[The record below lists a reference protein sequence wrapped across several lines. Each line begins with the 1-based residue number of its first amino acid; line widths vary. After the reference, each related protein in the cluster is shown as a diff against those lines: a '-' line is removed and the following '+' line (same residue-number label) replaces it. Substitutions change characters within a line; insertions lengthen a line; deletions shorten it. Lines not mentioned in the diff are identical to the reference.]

1 MTTNILTNINV
12 VSPASSSGSWANI
25 TGMSVSSITVQGTN
39 SVLLLMFN
47 MQIDPAG
54 DNTPEFRFYVNG
66 SAVGSPNITAF
77 SDAASGDDA
86 NSVTMVWA
94 IDGLSGSANS
104 FSVQWRTITGAPAAD
119 TTRNRTFQILE
130 IVGGDAE
137 IIVDQSAQNNTA
149 DPPSWADLFTASS
162 IPVVGTGSIL
172 IMIANVPYT
181 MTGDDE
187 SDFQFAVDA
196 SREGAIT
203 SVYTDAS
210 NEGNGWSGVHVLNGL
225 SAGDHSFHLEWQA
238 KSGTGSTDGSRLR
251 TFQVVEITANATLK
265 LELVSSDPG
274 SAPGSYGDV
283 NGLSDSYVVAATD
296 AIALIFANIQI
307 VSAADRCADFM
318 IGVDSVEE
326 GAEILSYTDSTVLST
341 RLLLARAKTGL
352 SAASHTFAARW
363 IARNATPTLDTNR
376 ARTLFVIE
384 FVQVAPDTYKL
395 EDVSYDKNGNIL
407 VNADCYLYKD
417 NGDNT
422 ISFKQH
428 VVSHATTAAY
438 SFTGITDNDAAYIV
452 VFIKDDTPHVFDV
465 TDHVLQPVLEE

>member
-1 MTTNILTNINV
+1 MTSEILTNINI
-12 VSPASSSGSWANI
+12 SSAASSTPTWANI
-25 TGMSVSSITVQGTN
+25 TGMSVTGITVQGTN

-47 MQIDPAG
+47 MQIDPVS

-77 SDAASGDDA
+77 SDATSGDDA

-94 IDGLSGSANS
+94 IDGLSGSGNS
-104 FSVQWRTITGAPAAD
+104 FSVQWRTITGSPAAD
-119 TTRNRTFQILE
+119 ITRNRTFQIFE
-130 IVGGDAE
+130 IAGGDAE
-137 IIVDQSAQNNTA
+137 ILVDQSVADNTA
-149 DPPSWADLFTASS
+149 DPGSWADLFTASS
-162 IPVVGTGSIL
+162 IPVAGTGSIL
-172 IMIANVPYT
+172 IMIASVPYT

-187 SDFQFAVDA
+187 SDFQFAVDG

-203 SVYTDAS
+203 SVFTDAT
-210 NEGNGWSGVHVLNGL
+210 NEGNGWSGVHVLDGL
-225 SAGDHSFHLEWQA
+225 STGDHSFHLEWQA

-251 TFQVVEITANATLK
+251 TFQVVEITANAALK
-265 LELVSSDPG
+265 LELESAVSG

-363 IARNATPTLDTNR
+363 IARNATPTLDTGR
-376 ARTLFVIE
+376 ARTLFVVE
-384 FVQVAPDTYKL
+384 FTQIPPVYYKL
-395 EDVSYDKNGNIL
+395 EEVTYDKDQEIL
-407 VNADCYLYKD
+407 GSVDCYLYKD

-422 ISFKQH
+422 ISFKDH
-428 VVSHATTAAY
+428 VVSNAVTGAY
-438 SFTGITDNDAAYIV
+438 SFTGITDNDAAYFV

-465 TDHVLQPVLEE
+465 TDHVLQPVVE